1 MPLLSTVP
9 STDADWHKLAEETQS
24 KLVIDQS
31 SGKEAVSKLT
41 LESLAKTVDHTLL
54 KLDATDAQIDALC
67 EEAKKD
73 KFATVC
79 VRLKWVPR
87 AISNLKGTGVGVACV
102 VGFHEGTYTTEEKV
116 NEATA
121 AVSAGATE
129 LDVVINYP
137 QLLARSYSA
146 IFTELA
152 TLRGAAANTP
162 IKLILETS
170 QLQPFDVVAATTLA
184 AFAGIDC
191 VKTSTGFN
199 GRGAS
204 VEDVRTMVAAIK
216 AVGRGEGQGRDRMWV
231 KASGGVRG
239 LASAREMLLA
249 GAERIGASSGVT
261 IMKEARE
268 AVGADGIV
276 GEGNKGAESGAG
288 Y

>member
-1 MPLLSTVP
+1 MPLISTAP
-9 STDADWHKLAEETQS
+9 STDADWQKLAEEVQR
-24 KLVIDQS
+24 KLVIDETAGKGLVS
-31 SGKEAVSKLT
+31 SLT

-54 KLDATDAQIDALC
+54 KLDATEAQIDALC

-79 VRLKWVPR
+79 VRLNWVPR
-87 AISNLKGTGVGVACV
+87 AITNLEGTGVGVACV

-116 NEATA
+116 KEATD
-121 AVSAGATE
+121 AVAAGASE

-137 QLLARSYSA
+137 QLLAKQYA
-146 IFTELA
+146 AVYTELITLRAA
-152 TLRGAAANTP
+152 TLPTP

-170 QLQPFDVVAATTLA
+170 QLSTADIVAATTLA
-184 AFAGIDC
+184 AYAGIDC

-204 VEDVRTMVAAIK
+204 VEDVRTMVGTIK
-216 AVGRGEGQGRDRMWV
+216 AVGRDEGKERMWV

-239 LASAREMLLA
+239 LESARAVLLA
-249 GAERIGASSGVT
+249 GAERIGTSSGVA
-261 IMKEARE
+261 ILKEARE
-268 AVGADGIV
+268 AVGANGVV
-276 GEGNKGAESGAG
+276 GEGKKGGEIGAG

>member
-1 MPLLSTVP
+1 MPLFSTAP
-9 STDADWHKLAEETQS
+9 STDADWQKLAEETQN
-24 KLVIDQS
+24 KLVIEQY

-54 KLDATDAQIDALC
+54 KLDATEAQIDAVC

-79 VRLKWVPR
+79 VRLNWVPR

-116 NEATA
+116 NEAAA

-137 QLLARSYSA
+137 QLLAHEYNA

-152 TLRGAAANTP
+152 TLRGAAAPNTP

-216 AVGRGEGQGRDRMWV
+216 AVGRGEGKDRMWV